1 MVEITETDD
10 SKVNSHHR
18 YTGAVRVDFPR
29 GEDTVDV
36 DEETARTA
44 VNTYETVE
52 FADELVE
59 QHEDTA
65 EAQSQGEVGKK
76 AETRTHQ
83 NAAEV
88 DSDADADAE
97 AQADTVG
104 ETRESRSPHAQS
116 ETADGNDEDEPTPGE
131 AP

>member
-44 VNTYETVE
+44 VNSYETVE

-59 QHEDTA
+59 QHESTTGGQA
-65 EAQSQGEVGKK
+65 GKK
-76 AETRTHQ
+76 AETRAHQ
-83 NAAEV
+83 NAAGG
-88 DSDADADAE
+88 
-97 AQADTVG
+97 DTNAG
-104 ETRESRSPHAQS
+104 AETRESRAPHATDADDANES
-116 ETADGNDEDEPTPGE
+116 EREEPGHE